1 MARSSAPTRPTDP
14 QVVTVEVVRTARVTP
29 GMQRV
34 TFGGPGVA
42 LLHPLGHDQWFRLF
56 LLRPGQQALRLPT
69 RSSALWYAQYLA
81 VPKAQRPVVRNYTV
95 RRYRAEGADG
105 GPEIDVDFVVHGEP
119 GEAGPAVTFALTA
132 AVGDRVGI
140 LDQGLGYRRADG
152 SDWCLLVADET
163 GLPAVAGILASLPE
177 DRPAHVFLELPS
189 EADRQPVVAS
199 DAVTVHWLPRADPH
213 ARPGE
218 HALAVLR
225 DATLPAGRPSVF
237 AVGESS
243 LATGARRHLVSD
255 RAVDRRAITFIGY
268 WRHGTA
274 AP

>member
-1 MARSSAPTRPTDP
+1 MARSFAPTRPTDP
-14 QVVTVEVVRTARVTP
+14 QVVTVEVVRTARITP

-56 LLRPGQQALRLPT
+56 LPRPGQEALRLPT

-81 VPKAQRPVVRNYTV
+81 MPKAKRPVVRNYTV
-95 RRYRAEGADG
+95 RRYREKGTDG
-105 GPEIDVDFVVHGEP
+105 GPEIDVDFVVHGEV
-119 GEAGPAVTFALTA
+119 GDAGPAVTFALTA
-132 AVGDRVGI
+132 SAGDRAGI

-163 GLPAVAGILASLPE
+163 GLPAVAGILGSLPE
-177 DRPAHVFLELPS
+177 ERRAHVLLEVPQ
-189 EADRQPVVAS
+189 EEDRQPLAAS
-199 DAVTVHWLPRADPH
+199 DAVTVHWLPRGDRH

-218 HALAVLR
+218 LALSALR
-225 DATLPAGRPSVF
+225 GASLPSGRPSVF

-243 LATGARRHLVSD
+243 LATGVRRHLVAE
-255 RAVDRRAITFIGY
+255 RGVDKRDITFIGY
-268 WRHGTA
+268 WRHGVA
-274 AP
+274 SS